1 MLVTQEGQV
10 TIPPNVRAALGIKPA
25 ETEVEFV
32 EDENGRWY
40 LAKAPIHDK
49 SRFREAHRAGAMRM
63 MTEEIMA
70 LTRQG

>member
-10 TIPPNVRAALGIKPA
+10 TIPPNVRIALGIKPA

-40 LAKAPIHDK
+40 LAKAPVRDK
-49 SRFREAHRAGAMRM
+49 SRFRKAHQVGLMRM
-63 MTEEIMA
+63 TVKEIMA
-70 LTRQG
+70 LTR